1 MKYKVGDIVR
11 VRDWSDMENDPKVS
25 KDHDGDLHNKDS
37 GILYVTSMKE
47 YCCNTYK
54 ITKKERDFYR
64 LEGVPSCWDFADWML
79 EEVKEQ
85 EEIKME
91 EKHNISYIKRSA
103 DNAIF
108 KLELSEDQERL
119 IDFLEIHGLI
129 YGDTYTEVFADTF
142 K

>member
-25 KDHDGDLHNKDS
+25 KNHVGDLYHKDS
-37 GILYVTSMKE
+37 GILYVTSMKK

-64 LEGVPSCWDFADWML
+64 LEGAPSCWDFADWML

-119 IDFLEIHGLI
+119 MDFLEMHELI
-129 YGDTYTEVFADTF
+129 CGDTYTEVFADTF

>member
-25 KDHDGDLHNKDS
+25 EDREGGLYHEDS
-37 GILYVTSMKE
+37 GIFYVTEMKK

-54 ITKKERDFYR
+54 ITKKEQDFYR
-64 LEGVPSCWDFADWML
+64 LEGIPSFWRFADWML

-91 EKHNISYIKRSA
+91 EKHNISYIKRTA

-119 IDFLEIHGLI
+119 MDFLEIHGLI
-129 YGDTYTEVFADTF
+129 YGDTYNEVFADTV

>member
-11 VRDWSDMENDPKVS
+11 VRDWSDMANDPKVS
-25 KDHDGDLHNKDS
+25 KDRDGDLYHENS
-37 GILYVTSMKE
+37 GGLYVTGMKE

-54 ITKKERDFYR
+54 IAKKRHDFYQ
-64 LEGVPSCWDFADWML
+64 LEGIPSYRHFVDWML

-91 EKHNISYIKRSA
+91 EKHNIHYITRAA

-119 IDFLEIHGLI
+119 MEFLEKHGLI
-129 YGDTYTEVFADTF
+129 YGEMYTEVFADTF